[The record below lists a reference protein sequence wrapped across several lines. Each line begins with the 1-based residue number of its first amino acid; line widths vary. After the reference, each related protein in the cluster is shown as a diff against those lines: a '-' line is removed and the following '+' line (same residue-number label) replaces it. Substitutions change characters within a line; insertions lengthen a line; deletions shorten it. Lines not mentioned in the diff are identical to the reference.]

1 MNIRLVHHRQEN
13 RNETQ
18 KASMISTLRG
28 LLQDTFRLRHEGSG
42 YARLSHAQGY
52 ADGYMRVLVDS
63 QVVTQSE
70 LLTIIAEVRR
80 GVDGPAT
87 RILSADSSECS
98 VVASSSVTSEARAVS
113 A

>member
-1 MNIRLVHHRQEN
+1 MNIRLVHNRQEN
-13 RNETQ
+13 RNEAQ

-28 LLQDTFRLRHEGSG
+28 LLQDTFRLRNEGSG
-42 YARLSHAQGY
+42 YARLAHAQGY

-87 RILSADSSECS
+87 RVLQADATDSAVLGE
-98 VVASSSVTSEARAVS
+98 VRAIP